1 MLVKAK
7 DGVKVPMEGHPRR
20 YISENPVEVA
30 ATAYYRR
37 RMREGDLVL
46 VQDAETVNEVKEE

>member
-7 DGVKVPMEGHPRR
+7 DGVKVPVEGYPRR
-20 YISENPVEVA
+20 YISDSPVEVS

-37 RMREGDLVL
+37 RLREGDLVL
-46 VQDAETVNEVKEE
+46 VQSTGENSEAKEK